1 MYATLPALGHHCY
14 ATELEDMHFHA
25 HSTARGKGQH
35 SLSLSYLD
43 WSHWTGPQ
51 SIQSNFFFFIK
62 PFFFLFYH
70 RFPRKIGHIF
80 YPECNYINEISID
93 SVAIISC
100 NYCPLRPI
108 LFVVYEKFIRLPSQ
122 FYSPARLM
130 VSTFFA
136 SLPKSTVLSGWVTCL
151 LKSFKFLVSSCKLGT
166 MTSNIDSSSCQRAK
180 QPTLP
185 FISSQRLCF
194 LCSF

>member
-1 MYATLPALGHHCY
+1 MYICHSPCPGTSLLCYGTGRHAFPCSLNCSWKGTTLALSFISG
-14 ATELEDMHFHA
+14 LE
-25 HSTARGKGQH
+25 
-35 SLSLSYLD
+35 SLD
-43 WSHWTGPQ
+43 WTGPQ

-151 LKSFKFLVSSCKLGT
+151 LV
-166 MTSNIDSSSCQRAK
+166 I
-180 QPTLP
+180 
-185 FISSQRLCF
+185 
-194 LCSF
+194 

>member
-1 MYATLPALGHHCY
+1 MP
-14 ATELEDMHFHA
+14 
-25 HSTARGKGQH
+25 
-35 SLSLSYLD
+35 LSLPWDISAMLRNWKTCISMLTQLLVERDNTRSLFHIWTGVTGLD
-43 WSHWTGPQ
+43 WTTINLVQFLLFHKT
-51 SIQSNFFFFIK
+51 
-62 PFFFLFYH
+62 FFFLFYH
-70 RFPRKIGHIF
+70 RFPKKIGHIF
-80 YPECNYINEISID
+80 FPECNYINEISID

-151 LKSFKFLVSSCKLGT
+151 LV
-166 MTSNIDSSSCQRAK
+166 I
-180 QPTLP
+180 
-185 FISSQRLCF
+185 
-194 LCSF
+194 